1 MPGTTVFERYP
12 PSDAVLDAALA
23 DTRLAPL
30 WLDVMPAR
38 RPRPELVGDATA
50 DLCVVGGGL
59 TGLWTAVLA
68 AQREPGRRILLVEG
82 KRLGW
87 AASGRSG
94 GIVDSRIAGAH
105 AAQRWPDDAAELQ
118 RLGRANLDAMELDVG
133 ALRLDVDWH
142 RSGEL
147 LVAAE
152 PHQLAQLRGGHR
164 SPDGSLPDTVL
175 LDTEEVRAEIDSP
188 GALGGTWRR
197 RDAATLDPARLVV
210 ELARVAQDLGVEI
223 VENSP
228 VRALIDR
235 PDGVDVVTAG
245 GRVRADSVALATSAF
260 PSLLRRTR
268 LLTLPVYEY
277 ALATEPLSPRRMKTL
292 GWQQRQALRGL
303 GRRAHWMRRSGDDR
317 VVFGGYF
324 SQYHYGGRLRAA
336 HEDRPD
342 LHRELAAHLLTTF
355 PQLEGVRFSHRW
367 AGAVDRDTRGSG
379 HYGTAREGRIAYAG
393 GFSGTGLGTARF
405 AGEVMLDLMSGQRT
419 ERTAL
424 GVVREKP
431 APFPPEPAVFAAM
444 TTAQRA
450 LNRADHRGGAHGPLL
465 RALRAVGLAP

>member
-23 DTRLAPL
+23 DTRLAAL
-30 WLDVMPAR
+30 WLDELPQR

-94 GIVDSRIAGAH
+94 GIVDSRLAGAH
-105 AAQRWPDDAAELQ
+105 AAQRWPGEAARLQ
-118 RLGRANLDAMELDVG
+118 RLGRENLDEIELAVG
-133 ALRLDVDWH
+133 SLRLDVDWH

-152 PHQLAQLRGGHR
+152 PHQLELLRGSR
-164 SPDGSLPDTVL
+164 PNPDGSLPDTVL
-175 LDTEEVRAEIDSP
+175 LGAEAVRREIDSP
-188 GALGGTWRR
+188 SALGGSWRR
-197 RDAATLDPARLVV
+197 RDAATLDPARLVI
-210 ELARVAQDLGVEI
+210 ELARAAQELGVEI
-223 VENSP
+223 VESSP
-228 VRALIDR
+228 VRALIDT
-235 PDGVDVVTAG
+235 PDGMDVVTAS
-245 GRVRADSVALATSAF
+245 GRVRARAVALATSAF
-260 PSLLRRTR
+260 PSLLRRAR

-277 ALATEPLSPRRMKTL
+277 ALATEPLEPRRMKTL
-292 GWQQRQALRGL
+292 GWERRQALRGL
-303 GRRAHWMRRSGDDR
+303 GRRSHWMRRTGDDR
-317 VVFGGYF
+317 VVFGGFF

-342 LHRELAAHLLTTF
+342 LHRALAAHLLTTF

-367 AGAVDRDTRGSG
+367 AGAIDRDTRGSG
-379 HYGTAREGRIAYAG
+379 HYGTAREGRVAYAG

-405 AGEVMLDLMSGQRT
+405 AGQVMLDLLAGERT
-419 ERTAL
+419 ELTELA
-424 GVVREKP
+424 VVRERP
-431 APFPPEPAVFAAM
+431 APFPPEPAVYAAM
-444 TTAQRA
+444 TAAQRA
-450 LNRADHRGGAHGPLL
+450 LDRADHRGGEHGALL
-465 RALRAVGLAP
+465 RALRSVGLAP